1 MSANGGSS
9 QNTYIVSGNAPDLSS
24 HVSTSSDLGLDVAP
38 VSWMESRDHNWGLLM
53 AAVRHRVQIEE
64 RRRGICMVLGAS
76 IRSSIQR
83 RKISESS
90 SMGSDPNVPHGR
102 SDGFDACNTCIVLIQ
117 PTVAWFQTRERRL
130 FGRIHL
136 GTLIRREIL
145 YGVFQVWSGAYD
157 INASQTTRDD

>member
-1 MSANGGSS
+1 
-9 QNTYIVSGNAPDLSS
+9 
-24 HVSTSSDLGLDVAP
+24 
-38 VSWMESRDHNWGLLM
+38 
-53 AAVRHRVQIEE
+53 
-64 RRRGICMVLGAS
+64 MVLGAS